1 MKKIKTNIGY
11 MYLPNESTVKTATVP
26 FNETNNHKNIDI
38 IDITSADSKR
48 LYRTAN
54 PYGIGYTDHYDRV
67 LASKKAVQ
75 KLTAGKPT
83 RKIDFIEIP

>member
-1 MKKIKTNIGY
+1 MKKIKTILGY
-11 MYLPNESTVKTATVP
+11 LYLPDERMVENTNTLH
-26 FNETNNHKNIDI
+26 NETNHNKTIDMI
-38 IDITSADSKR
+38 TITSDGTKK
-48 LYRTAN
+48 LNHTEN

-67 LASKKAVQ
+67 LASKRAVQ

>member
-26 FNETNNHKNIDI
+26 FNETNHNKTIDMI
-38 IDITSADSKR
+38 TITSDGTKK
-48 LYRTAN
+48 LYHTEN

-75 KLTAGKPT
+75 KLTAGKPA
-83 RKIDFIEIP
+83 RKIDFLEIS